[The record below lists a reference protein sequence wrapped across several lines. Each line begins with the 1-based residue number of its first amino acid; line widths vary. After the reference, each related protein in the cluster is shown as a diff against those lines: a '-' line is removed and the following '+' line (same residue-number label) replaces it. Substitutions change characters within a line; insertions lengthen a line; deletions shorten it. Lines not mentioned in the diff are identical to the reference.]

1 MSTPRVPDSALP
13 GRRRAILP
21 AETETSFS
29 APHLLL
35 RTWPGRVFV
44 ASAALKMSVALLR
57 TIDALAPLVSI
68 LSPIATI
75 GLIASLG
82 YFIWRLFVLTK
93 RRLLWAVRRKLI
105 LSYIFIGVVP
115 ALLIVIFFLL
125 GGILIFMNLSAYLF
139 KDGYDKALND
149 VNLATHGAAS
159 EMARAPESAAQ
170 SLSRIQRNVAARYRE
185 ISFVYVP
192 APGTAAGV
200 LQPVQVGPWHHLAA
214 PKSVPAWITREG
226 WSGTIA
232 MPLQGSPG
240 EVDLVT
246 RSVASVVIDGRLSGY
261 VIGDLPIDDDMVH
274 RLQDSTGVR
283 AGAAAVVAR
292 RGERQDAAVTRSTD
306 VDRAGDGAWA
316 TLFRKSVIFL
326 DYNDWPTGDP
336 RRVSVA
342 LSYRPGELYRRLSD
356 AQQLQVNGAQF
367 GALALVL
374 LLVIAGLFLI
384 IEMVALSM
392 GLALARSIT
401 SSIHEL
407 FTGTERVRH
416 GDFAHRIE
424 VYTNDQLGELSGS
437 FNEMTG
443 SIEGLLQTAA
453 EKKRLEEELRIAR
466 AIQMSLLPRGPIDV
480 PGLGITALCV
490 PAREVGGDYYD
501 FFRLPGNRLGI
512 LIADVSG
519 KGTSAALYMA
529 ELKGL
534 VLALSQRY
542 DSPRELLIEVNRII
556 SEHLDSR
563 SFITAAYALLD
574 LDLGT
579 MRFCRAGH
587 TPLIFFS
594 GAESVPAARVMTPNG
609 MVLGLRIEGSE
620 NLFTQLLE
628 EVSIDLTPGDVIVLY
643 TDGITE
649 AMNPENDLFGELRLS
664 RIVEEHGHLDSGEL
678 RERIMREVESFV
690 GAANQHDDMTMILV
704 KVERAF
710 VSAGRVAV

>member
-1 MSTPRVPDSALP
+1 MSTSRVADEGPLAATD
-13 GRRRAILP
+13 
-21 AETETSFS
+21 
-29 APHLLL
+29 LLL
-35 RTWPGRVFV
+35 RTWAGRLFLV
-44 ASAALKMSVALLR
+44 SAALKVVVAALR
-57 TIDALAPLVSI
+57 VAGVVPTVSAV
-68 LSPIATI
+68 LSGAATVGI
-75 GLIASLG
+75 IVSLG
-82 YFIWRLFVLTK
+82 FFVWRLFTLTK

-115 ALLIVIFFLL
+115 ALLIVTFFLV
-125 GGILIFMNLSAYLF
+125 GGVLIFVNISAYLF
-139 KDGYDKALND
+139 KDGFDKAAND
-149 VNLATHGAAS
+149 VTLATRGAAA
-159 EMARAPESAAQ
+159 ELARAPEAEAQ
-170 SLSRIQRNVAARYRE
+170 VLPRIQRSVGARYRE
-185 ISFVYVP
+185 ISFVYTP
-192 APGTAAGV
+192 APGAPGRM
-200 LQPVQVGPWHHLAA
+200 LQPLQVGPWRHAA
-214 PKSVPAWITREG
+214 PPNKVPAWITRSG
-226 WSGTIA
+226 WSGTVA
-232 MPLQGSPG
+232 LPVSGTAG
-240 EVDLVT
+240 EVDLVS
-246 RSVASVVIDGRLSGY
+246 RAIAAVVIDGKLAGY
-261 VIGDLPIDDDMVH
+261 VVGDLPIDDEMIQT
-274 RLQDSTGVR
+274 LQNSTGVR
-283 AGAAAVVAR
+283 AGSATVVR
-292 RGERQDAAVTRSTD
+292 KRGEEQPAASANSAD

-326 DYNDWPTGDP
+326 DFNEWETGEL

-342 LSYRPGELYRRLSD
+342 LSYKPSELYRRLAD
-356 AQQLQVNGAQF
+356 AQKLDVRGAQF

-374 LLVIAGLFLI
+374 LLLVAGLFLI

-401 SSIHEL
+401 SSVHAL

-416 GDFAHRIE
+416 GDFAHRID
-424 VYTNDQLGELSGS
+424 VYSNDQLGELAGS

-466 AIQMSLLPRGPIDV
+466 AIQMSLLPRGPLDV

-501 FFRLPGNRLGI
+501 FFRLPGNRLGL

-563 SFITAAYALLD
+563 SFITAAYAVLD
-574 LDLGT
+574 LELGT

-587 TPLIFFS
+587 TPLIYFS
-594 GAESVPAARVMTPNG
+594 GSGSLPATRVMTPDG
-609 MVLGLRIEGSE
+609 MVLGLRIEGAE
-620 NLFTQLLE
+620 QLFPQLLE
-628 EVSIDLTPGDVIVLY
+628 EVRVDLTPGDVIVLY

-649 AMNPENDLFGELRLS
+649 AMNADNDLFGELRLS

-690 GAANQHDDMTMILV
+690 GPANQHDDMTMILV

-710 VSAGRVAV
+710 VAAGRVAV